1 MGPPVQGDHVV
12 LNTAVTVTY
21 TGVPGPAATFN
32 ALTLDQVAAPYNP
45 ATLVQTAGSL
55 FAVTETIGL
64 TGRSAMT
71 QSGGTNTITT
81 ALLMG
86 VNASPAGTVGY
97 YTLSGGSLIAG
108 NEIFG
113 VSGMGQMDQS
123 GGSHSVAGTL
133 QMGAQGAYDL
143 RGGTLKGGTIS
154 SGAGWLAIEGG
165 TLIVTAGSVNVDK
178 FYIGDT
184 TDGAFTLPS
193 GLTVTSNTLTV
204 GQSGY
209 GSLTQTGGSN
219 HAQTLTLA
227 AASNVAGTD
236 TLSGGVLD
244 VGTITSGVGTSTLNV
259 DGGTLNITGGR
270 VNVNA
275 FNVGSAAGAA
285 GSFMLT
291 AGLAQAANNETVGNG
306 SFTQSGGSNAISQVL
321 QLGGSAKGSCTLAVG
336 RMATAGSSTGTF
348 SLDGGT
354 LAVSSGLIAVTNFN
368 VGNGAGRNASFAL
381 ISGGTLSVPSAW
393 TNSGMIG
400 FGDAASTLAG
410 GVITNSGMLQ
420 GAGAV
425 ASAIINAGT
434 VESVAGVLALIGPIA
449 NQASGILRA
458 DAGSKLL
465 ASGGIT
471 ANAGLISLAGGT
483 VDTGSGALASAG
495 RIIGFG
501 VLGTG
506 GLNNNGVATLSGGTT
521 TVHGTVTNA
530 AAATMEVAHSAAVF
544 TDAVTNYGNFKATQA
559 TFAPARHAAGAH
571 WAFKATQA
579 TFAIAGGYTEHGSF
593 VSDPST
599 NTFSNLSGDT
609 TASLSWQV
617 GDV

>member
-1 MGPPVQGDHVV
+1 M
-12 LNTAVTVTY
+12 
-21 TGVPGPAATFN
+21 
-32 ALTLDQVAAPYNP
+32 
-45 ATLVQTAGSL
+45 
-55 FAVTETIGL
+55 
-64 TGRSAMT
+64 
-71 QSGGTNTITT
+71 
-81 ALLMG
+81 
-86 VNASPAGTVGY
+86 GY
-97 YTLSGGSLIAG
+97 YTLIGGSLIAG

-285 GSFMLT
+285 GSFVLT
-291 AGLAQAANNETVGNG
+291 AGLWPRQPT
-306 SFTQSGGSNAISQVL
+306 TRL
-321 QLGGSAKGSCTLAVG
+321 W
-336 RMATAGSSTGTF
+336 ATA
-348 SLDGGT
+348 
-354 LAVSSGLIAVTNFN
+354 
-368 VGNGAGRNASFAL
+368 ASH
-381 ISGGTLSVPSAW
+381 S
-393 TNSGMIG
+393 
-400 FGDAASTLAG
+400 
-410 GVITNSGMLQ
+410 Q
-420 GAGAV
+420 
-425 ASAIINAGT
+425 
-434 VESVAGVLALIGPIA
+434 
-449 NQASGILRA
+449 
-458 DAGSKLL
+458 
-465 ASGGIT
+465 
-471 ANAGLISLAGGT
+471 
-483 VDTGSGALASAG
+483 
-495 RIIGFG
+495 
-501 VLGTG
+501 
-506 GLNNNGVATLSGGTT
+506 
-521 TVHGTVTNA
+521 
-530 AAATMEVAHSAAVF
+530 AAATPSRKCCSWAAVQRAAARWPSDEWPLRAAAPAPSVSTAERWPSAAV
-544 TDAVTNYGNFKATQA
+544 
-559 TFAPARHAAGAH
+559 
-571 WAFKATQA
+571 
-579 TFAIAGGYTEHGSF
+579 
-593 VSDPST
+593 
-599 NTFSNLSGDT
+599 
-609 TASLSWQV
+609 
-617 GDV
+617 